1 MNVIHRLSVFQII
14 VASFGAAVLLG
25 AFLLMLPVSSAAG
38 TWTPFLDALFT
49 SVSATCVTGLV
60 VYDTG
65 TYWSLFGEIVII
77 VLIQIGG
84 MGVVTVAMILVVLSG
99 QRVSLMQRSTLQEA
113 VAAPQL
119 GGIVQMLRFIG
130 KWVFLIEL
138 LGALCMAPVFIETFG
153 MARGLWFAVFHSI
166 SSFCNA
172 GFDLMGII
180 EPGSSLIH
188 FASSP
193 SINLSVMALIVVGG
207 LGFITWADVSV
218 NGFHFHRYRLQ
229 TKMILVTTALLIFI
243 PAVVFFLCDFAGVE
257 GPARFWVSLFQSVTA
272 RTAGYNTVDFGT
284 MTEAGRMLL
293 VVLMVIGGAPGSTA
307 GGVKVTT
314 LFTVISSAI
323 ATFRQQRDVN
333 VFGRRIGA
341 ESMRLALAVV
351 MMYLALLII
360 GSLVISYSG
369 GFSMLDALFEA
380 ASAIG
385 TVGLSIGVTAD
396 ADTLTRSILMFL
408 MFFGRVG
415 GLTLIYALQKA
426 TSRSSARYPEEKVSV
441 G

>member
-1 MNVIHRLSVFQII
+1 MNRIRHLSVFQII

-65 TYWSLFGEIVII
+65 TYWSLFGEMVILA
-77 VLIQIGG
+77 LIQIGG

-119 GGIVQMLRFIG
+119 GGMVRMLRFIG

-138 LGALCMAPVFIETFG
+138 VGALCMAPVFIGEFG
-153 MARGLWFAVFHSI
+153 VIRGLWFALFHSI
-166 SSFCNA
+166 SAFCNA
-172 GFDLMGII
+172 GFDLMGVI

-193 SINLSVMALIVVGG
+193 SINLTIMALIVAGG
-207 LGFITWADVSV
+207 LGFITWADLSV

-229 TKMILVTTALLIFI
+229 TKMILVMTVLLIFI
-243 PAVVFFLCDFAGVE
+243 PAVVFFFGDFAGVE

-284 MTEAGRMLL
+284 MAEAGQMLL
-293 VVLMVIGGAPGSTA
+293 VVLMVTGGAPGSTA

-314 LFTVISSAI
+314 LFTVLA
-323 ATFRQQRDVN
+323 AAMAAFRQRRDVN
-333 VFGRRIGA
+333 VFGRRIS
-341 ESMRLALAVV
+341 ESSMRLAMAVV
-351 MMYLALLII
+351 MMYLALLIT

-369 GFSMLDALFEA
+369 GFPILDALFEA

-415 GLTLIYALQKA
+415 GLTLVYALQKT
-426 TSRSSARYPEEKVSV
+426 TSHGGARYPEEKVSV

>member
-38 TWTPFLDALFT
+38 VWTPFLDALFT

-65 TYWSLFGEIVII
+65 TYWSLFGEIVIL

-119 GGIVQMLRFIG
+119 GGIVRMLRFIVR
-130 KWVFLIEL
+130 WVFLIEMA
-138 LGALCMAPVFIETFG
+138 GALCMAPAFIETFG
-153 MARGLWFAVFHSI
+153 VARGLWYAVFHSI
-166 SSFCNA
+166 SAFCNA
-172 GFDLMGII
+172 GFDLMGIV

-188 FASSP
+188 FAGSP
-193 SINLSVMALIVVGG
+193 SINVSIMALIIAGG
-207 LGFITWADVSV
+207 LGFITWADFSV
-218 NGFHFHRYRLQ
+218 NGLHFARYRLQ
-229 TKMILVTTALLIFI
+229 TKMILVTTVVLIVVPAL
-243 PAVVFFLCDFAGVE
+243 VFFFCDFAGVE
-257 GPARFWVSLFQSVTA
+257 GPLRFWVALFQSVTA
-272 RTAGYNTVDFGT
+272 RTAGYNTVDFST

-293 VVLMVIGGAPGSTA
+293 VVLMMIGGAPGSTA

-314 LFTVISSAI
+314 LFTVLAAAI
-323 ATFRQQRDVN
+323 ATFRQKRDVN
-333 VFGRRIGA
+333 VFGRRIG
-341 ESMRLALAVV
+341 ETSMRMAIAVV
-351 MMYLALLII
+351 MMYLALVIA

-369 GFSMLDALFEA
+369 GFPMMDALFEA

-385 TVGLSIGVTAD
+385 TVGLSLGVTGE
-396 ADTLTRSILMFL
+396 ADTLTRGILMFL

-415 GLTLIYALQKA
+415 GLTLVYALQKT
-426 TSRSSARYPEEKVSV
+426 TSQGSARYPEEKVSV